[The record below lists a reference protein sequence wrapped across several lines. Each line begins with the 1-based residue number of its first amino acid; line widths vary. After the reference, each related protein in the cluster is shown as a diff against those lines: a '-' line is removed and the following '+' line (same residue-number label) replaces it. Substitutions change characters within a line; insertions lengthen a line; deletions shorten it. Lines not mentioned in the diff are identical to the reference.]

1 MSRFRLSAPQQR
13 CLRDLY
19 AASPRTV
26 DDLPYT
32 EDFESLFVQFVA
44 RTGLTLTRHDFW
56 RALSSLRK
64 KRSLPRKE
72 R

>member
-1 MSRFRLSAPQQR
+1 MAQVRLNREHQLT
-13 CLRDLY
+13 LRTLY

-44 RTGLTLTRHDFW
+44 RTGLTITRHDFW